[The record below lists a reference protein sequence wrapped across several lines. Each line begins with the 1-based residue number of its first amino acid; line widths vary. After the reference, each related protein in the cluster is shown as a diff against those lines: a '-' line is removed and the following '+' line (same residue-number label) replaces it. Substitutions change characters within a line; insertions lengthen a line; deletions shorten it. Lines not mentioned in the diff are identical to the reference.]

1 MKIRDIVPV
10 ALGKQKADVLIK
22 NGKIVNVFTGRV
34 EEGNIALFR
43 KRIAGIGDYTEG
55 REVIDA
61 KGGYVVPGFI
71 DAHLHIESSMV
82 APREFARAVLPKGTT
97 TVIADPHEITNV
109 LGLAGLEYMIHSTE
123 GIPLNVYIALPSAVP
138 ATTFETSGARL
149 GPEDMVSTV
158 DKYPRRIIALGE
170 VMNFPGVLNVDNE
183 LITKIEI
190 LRHEYKKIDG
200 HAPGLSGKELN
211 AYITGFIRSDHECT
225 SAEEALE
232 KVGRGMQVLVREGT
246 AAKNLESIVRIVDMA
261 NHSFF
266 SFCTDDREPIDII
279 NEGHIDFL
287 IRKAIGLGL
296 DPIIALRMATINT
309 TRHYNLRSMGAIAPG
324 YKADLVVVGDLNR
337 FDIKMVIKD
346 SKVVAEKGAVAAPVT
361 GLHADL
367 PEQLGG
373 VHLGEYSLETFR
385 VPVANGVQPA
395 SGGAQSAA
403 GVHTTGGSPGGVKQL
418 GPRIRVIGMREGDLY
433 TDSLEEEATVRGG
446 YAVADPERDLAKVVV
461 FDRYRGEKIARA
473 FARGFGVVRGAAATT
488 IGHDSHNL
496 AVMGMSDEDMYAAV
510 RRVQELNGGI
520 VVVVDGRVEAE
531 LPLPIAGLMSNAD
544 LDTVVEELGE
554 IKKGIRKMGTDKDIL
569 MPLHFIQLAVIPEL
583 KLTDY
588 GLVDIGRQELL
599 DLWV

>member
-55 REVIDA
+55 REVIDV

-200 HAPGLSGKELN
+200 HAPGLTGKELN

-246 AAKNLESIVRIVDMA
+246 AAKNLEAIVKKVNMA

-287 IRKAIGLGL
+287 IRKAIALGL
-296 DPIIALRMATINT
+296 DPIIALRMATVNT

-324 YKADLVVVGDLNR
+324 YKADLVVVGDLEL

-346 SKVVAEKGAVAAPVT
+346 SHVVAEKGEVAAPVT
-361 GLHADL
+361 GLHWDL

-373 VHLGEYSLETFR
+373 VKLGEYGLDTFR
-385 VPVANGVQPA
+385 IPVPEELRTA
-395 SGGAQSAA
+395 
-403 GVHTTGGSPGGVKQL
+403 GGSHP
-418 GPRIRVIGMREGDLY
+418 PRIRVIGMKEGDLY
-433 TDSLEEEATVRGG
+433 TDSLEEGATVRDG
-446 YAVADPERDLAKVVV
+446 YATADPKRNLAKVVV
-461 FDRYRGEKIARA
+461 FDRYRGEKVARA
-473 FARGFGVVRGAAATT
+473 FAQGFGVVRGAVATT

-496 AVMGMSDEDMYAAV
+496 SVMGMSDDDMYAAV
-510 RRVQELNGGI
+510 RRVRELNGGI
-520 VVVVDGRVEAE
+520 VVVIDGKVEAE
-531 LPLPIAGLMSNAD
+531 LPLPIAGLMSNAA
-544 LDTVVEELGE
+544 LDTVVEELGG
-554 IKKGIRKMGTDKDIL
+554 IKRAIRKMGTEKDIL

-588 GLVDIGRQELL
+588 GLVDIGRQEIL

>member
-1 MKIRDIVPV
+1 M
-10 ALGKQKADVLIK
+10 
-22 NGKIVNVFTGRV
+22 
-34 EEGNIALFR
+34 
-43 KRIAGIGDYTEG
+43 
-55 REVIDA
+55 
-61 KGGYVVPGFI
+61 
-71 DAHLHIESSMV
+71 
-82 APREFARAVLPKGTT
+82 
-97 TVIADPHEITNV
+97 
-109 LGLAGLEYMIHSTE
+109 
-123 GIPLNVYIALPSAVP
+123 
-138 ATTFETSGARL
+138 

-200 HAPGLSGKELN
+200 HAPGLTGKELN

-225 SAEEALE
+225 TAEEALE

-246 AAKNLESIVRIVDMA
+246 AAKNLEAIVKIVDMA

-279 NEGHIDFL
+279 HEGHIDYL
-287 IRKAIGLGL
+287 IRKGIALGL

-324 YKADLVVVGDLNR
+324 YKADLVVVGDLER

-373 VHLGEYSLETFR
+373 VHLGEFSLETFR
-385 VPVANGVQPA
+385 VPVPAATPGEDGGEPGAADQPR
-395 SGGAQSAA
+395 GDNQ
-403 GVHTTGGSPGGVKQL
+403 TR
-418 GPRIRVIGMREGDLY
+418 PRIRVIGMREGDLY
-433 TDSLEEEATVRGG
+433 TDSLEEEAVVRDG
-446 YAVADPERDLAKVVV
+446 YAVADAGKDLAKVVV
-461 FDRYRGEKIARA
+461 FDRYRGEKVALS
-473 FARGFGVVRGAAATT
+473 FAKGFGVVRGAAATT
-488 IGHDSHNL
+488 IGHDAHNL

-510 RRVQELNGGI
+510 KRVQELNGGI
-520 VVVVDGRVEAE
+520 VVVVDGKVEAE

-544 LDTVVEELGE
+544 LDTVVEELRC
-554 IKKGIRKMGTDKDIL
+554 IKKALGKMGTEKDIL

-588 GLVDIGRQELL
+588 GLVDIGRQEIL
-599 DLWV
+599 DMWV

>member
-55 REVIDA
+55 REVIDV

-200 HAPGLSGKELN
+200 HAPGLTGKELN

-246 AAKNLESIVRIVDMA
+246 AAKNLEAIVKIVDMA

-287 IRKAIGLGL
+287 IRKGIALGL
-296 DPIIALRMATINT
+296 DPIIALRMATVNT

-324 YKADLVVVGDLNR
+324 YKADLVVVGDLEL

-346 SKVVAEKGAVAAPVT
+346 SKVVAEKGEVAAPVT
-361 GLHADL
+361 GLHEDL

-373 VHLGEYSLETFR
+373 VHLGEYNLDTFR
-385 VPVANGVQPA
+385 VPVPEAVSYQ
-395 SGGAQSAA
+395 SGGSRAA
-403 GVHTTGGSPGGVKQL
+403 GGPRT
-418 GPRIRVIGMREGDLY
+418 PRIRVIGMREGDLY
-433 TDSLEEEATVRGG
+433 TDSLEEEATVRDG
-446 YAVADPERDLAKVVV
+446 YAAAEPKRDLAKVVV
-461 FDRYRGEKIARA
+461 FDRYRGEKVARA
-473 FARGFGVVRGAAATT
+473 FAKGFGVVRGAAATT
-488 IGHDSHNL
+488 IGHDAHNL
-496 AVMGMSDEDMYAAV
+496 AVMGMSDVDMYAAV

-520 VVVVDGRVEAE
+520 VVVVDGKVEAE
-531 LPLPIAGLMSNAD
+531 LPLPIAGLMSNAA
-544 LDTVVEELGE
+544 LDTVVGELGA
-554 IKKGIRKMGTDKDIL
+554 IKRAIRKMGTDKDIL

-588 GLVDIGRQELL
+588 GLVDIGRQEIL